1 MACLQNLVPE
11 YAVHPTHSNC
21 NTRSIGRI
29 GDTNKK
35 TKTMWLMDHAIRKLQ
50 NWQLARAYN
59 KFK

>member
-1 MACLQNLVPE
+1 MPE

-21 NTRSIGRI
+21 NTSSIGRI